1 MTSSEFRAEAR
12 RNLTGKW
19 GKAALIS
26 LAYFFI
32 TFILGF
38 IQGLFKEGSFLNSLM
53 ALVNFII
60 EVPLSLGLVIAFVKL
75 YNNTEVKAFDFLTSG
90 FNHFSKSWGIFF
102 QTLLKVLIPI
112 ILVIVSIIIL
122 FLGLGGSIYSA
133 AALASGGSSSSA
145 FFYVLLAI
153 GLIGYIASIIWAATK
168 SYYYLLAPIIVA
180 ERPELSAKEAVE
192 ESEKL
197 MNGNRAKLFWLQ
209 LSFIG
214 WSILCAFTFGIGF
227 LWLAPYIQ
235 FASIAFYK
243 KLADDGQP
251 IDVPTVDSPIKEY

>member
-53 ALVNFII
+53 TLVNFII

-75 YNNTEVKAFDFLTSG
+75 YNNAEVKAFDFLTSG
-90 FNHFSKSWGIFF
+90 FNNFSKSWGIFF

-145 FFYVLLAI
+145 FFYVILAI

-243 KLADDGQP
+243 KLADDSQP
-251 IDVPTVDSPIKEY
+251 VDVPTADSPIKE

>member
-38 IQGLFKEGSFLNSLM
+38 IQGLFKEGSFFNSLM

-90 FNHFSKSWGIFF
+90 FNNFSKSWGIFF

-214 WSILCAFTFGIGF
+214 WAILCSFTFGIGL

-243 KLADDGQP
+243 KLADDSQP
-251 IDVPTVDSPIKEY
+251 VDIPTVDSPIKEY

>member
-90 FNHFSKSWGIFF
+90 FNNFSKSWGIFF

-243 KLADDGQP
+243 KLADDSQP
-251 IDVPTVDSPIKEY
+251 IDVPTVDSPIKE

>member
-75 YNNTEVKAFDFLTSG
+75 YNNAEVKAFDFLTSG
-90 FNHFSKSWGIFF
+90 FSNFSKSWGIFF
-102 QTLLKVLIPI
+102 RTLLKVLIPI

-243 KLADDGQP
+243 KLADDAQP
-251 IDVPTVDSPIKEY
+251 VDVPTVDSAIKE

>member
-53 ALVNFII
+53 TLVNFII

-75 YNNTEVKAFDFLTSG
+75 YNNAEVKAFDFLTSG
-90 FNHFSKSWGIFF
+90 FNNFSKSWGIFF
-102 QTLLKVLIPI
+102 RTLLKVLIPI
-112 ILVIVSIIIL
+112 IIMIVSIIIL

-243 KLADDGQP
+243 KLADDSQP